1 MVGGKK
7 QSCRSGWRQPKVDRK
22 LALGVLSR
30 HHLAEKAAPVAA
42 SQFASRMT
50 MRSAGS
56 VQRHQASA

>member
-7 QSCRSGWRQPKVDRK
+7 QSCRSRWCQPKVDRK

-30 HHLAEKAAPVAA
+30 HHLAEKAGPVGDPK
-42 SQFASRMT
+42 FASRMT